1 MLGDRL
7 KKLRGNISQEEV
19 AESIGISRARYSHY
33 ETERSQP
40 DFETLKNLSDYFG
53 VTIDYLVTGENGQAP
68 SSDEFWKEILD
79 PDTRLFFKDLY
90 EAPEE
95 SIRELKEIWEVIKKR
110 RENK

>member
-7 KKLRGNISQEEV
+7 KKLRGNKSQEEV
-19 AESIGISRARYSHY
+19 AERIGISRARYSHY

-40 DFETLKNLSDYFG
+40 DFETLKKLSDYFN
-53 VTIDYLVTGENGQAP
+53 VSIDYLVTGENGKSP

-79 PDTRLFFKDLY
+79 PETQLFFKDLY

-95 SIRELKEIWEVIKKR
+95 SIKELKEIWEVIKKR
-110 RENK
+110 REK